1 MNSTFQFLRKNNGNQ
16 RMSTPQKK
24 SVPFE
29 YVTPD
34 DARVDASEPTDV
46 ASILS
51 TFEGG
56 AYYESWYEVYTIPMY
71 KELWKSYEVYILDI
85 KEYFQRKDPN
95 EENHNEKPPYVFSY
109 LIDNV
114 VQCIFFGCFYCI
126 IEYFWPG

>member
-16 RMSTPQKK
+16 RMSTPQNK

-51 TFEGG
+51 TFEGE
-56 AYYESWYEVYTIPMY
+56 AYNKWRTLYGKNLYTIPMY
-71 KELWKSYEVYILDI
+71 KKLWKSYEVYIWDI
-85 KEYFQRKDPN
+85 KEHFQRKDPS
-95 EENHNEKPPYVFSY
+95 EENHNEKLPYVFS
-109 LIDNV
+109 
-114 VQCIFFGCFYCI
+114 
-126 IEYFWPG
+126 